1 MLFFWGRKVMRGS
14 MIKKHIQFHFFKSLR
29 NFVPPLKR
37 KGRDGGVS
45 GSDRNSGGVFFYLMD
60 DRPARK

>member
-1 MLFFWGRKVMRGS
+1 